1 MTEDLGTR
9 VDADATPA
17 PATINHRLYTALG
30 RGLAPLRRLPWWAQ
44 VSLVYF
50 AARLVSYLI
59 FVSVALHQGASP
71 WGPASPDYLHFV
83 GIWDS
88 EWYQRIFADGYP
100 AQIPRDA
107 AGVAGQN
114 QWAFYPLF
122 PLLVMGLSAVT
133 GLGWLVLAPTVAL
146 LCGLA
151 ATLAIY
157 KLFRHFAAGTT
168 ALWGVVFFATFPISP
183 ILQVPY
189 AESLNTALIAAALY
203 QLVRRRYLW
212 AIPVVVL
219 MCLSRPAGVPFAA
232 LVAAHIGLRL
242 WHRRRDG
249 FARVEMLAS
258 GALLL
263 ASGVAAF
270 AWPLIAWAV
279 TGEMKAYTDTEMA
292 WRGTDL
298 TLFKPWFDAGVSLL
312 GPVAGPLAPLLLVA
326 LAALYLNSEAV
337 RRIGTDLR
345 LWCAAYLGYLLAV
358 LHPQTSTFRM
368 LLPLFPLA
376 LAAAFLSRSKAYRGT
391 VVVLFVLLQ
400 IVWVTWLWSWAQLP
414 GGGDYPP

>member
-1 MTEDLGTR
+1 MTEPQTTQGAAAVAAHPTL
-9 VDADATPA
+9 
-17 PATINHRLYTALG
+17 NHRLYAVL
-30 RGLAPLRRLPWWAQ
+30 RSGLAPLRRLPWWAQ
-44 VSLVYF
+44 VTLIYF
-50 AARLVSYLI
+50 AARLVSFFI
-59 FVSVALHQGASP
+59 FQGVALHQGTSP
-71 WGPASPDYLHFV
+71 WGGPHPDYLHFV

-88 EWYQRIFADGYP
+88 EWYQRIFTSGYP
-100 AQIPRDA
+100 VDIPRGAD
-107 AGVAGQN
+107 GVAGQN
-114 QWAFYPLF
+114 AWAFYALF
-122 PLLVMGLSAVT
+122 PLLVKALSALT
-133 GLGWLVLAPTVAL
+133 GVGWLVLAPAVAL
-146 LCGLA
+146 LCGLG
-151 ATLAIY
+151 ATLVIY
-157 KLFRHFAAGTT
+157 KLFRHFASTTT
-168 ALWGVVFFATFPISP
+168 AMWGVVFFATFPISP

-189 AESLNTALIAAALY
+189 AESLNTALIAASLY
-203 QLVRRRYLW
+203 QLVLRRYLW

-232 LVAAHIGLRL
+232 LVAAHIALRV
-242 WHRRRDG
+242 WNRRRDG
-249 FARVEMLAS
+249 FPRREMIAS

-263 ASGVAAF
+263 ASGAAAF

-298 TLFKPWFDAGVSLL
+298 TLFKPWFDAWVSLL
-312 GPVAGPLAPLLLVA
+312 GPVAGTLAPVLLVG
-326 LAALYLNSEAV
+326 LAALYLNSDSV
-337 RRIGTDLR
+337 RRIGVDLR

-391 VVVLFVLLQ
+391 VVVLFVILQ
-400 IVWVTWLWSWAQLP
+400 IVWVTWLWAWAPLP

>member
-1 MTEDLGTR
+1 MTESRTAAGEAG
-9 VDADATPA
+9 VAV
-17 PATINHRLYTALG
+17 PATINHRLHAALA

-44 VSLVYF
+44 VGLLYF

-59 FVSVALHQGASP
+59 FVSVALHQGPSP
-71 WGPASPDYLHFV
+71 WGAANPDYLHFV

-88 EWYQRIFADGYP
+88 EWYQRIFTSGYP
-100 AQIPRDA
+100 SQIPRDA
-107 AGVAGQN
+107 AGVAQQN
-114 QWAFYPLF
+114 AWAFYPLF
-122 PLLVMGLSAVT
+122 PLLVKGLSALT
-133 GLGWLVLAPTVAL
+133 GLGWLVLAPAMAL
-146 LCGLA
+146 MCGLA
-151 ATLAIY
+151 ATLVIF
-157 KLFRHFAAGTT
+157 KLFRHFASTTT
-168 ALWGVVFFATFPISP
+168 AFWGVVFFVTFPISP

-189 AESLNTALIAAALY
+189 AESLNTALIAGALY
-203 QLVRRRYLW
+203 QLVQRRYLW

-219 MCLSRPAGVPFAA
+219 MCFSRPAGVPFAA
-232 LVAAHIGLRL
+232 VVAAHIALRF
-242 WHRRRDG
+242 WNRRRDG
-249 FARVEMLAS
+249 FDRTQMLAS
-258 GALLL
+258 GALLAVSAL
-263 ASGVAAF
+263 AAF
-270 AWPLIAWAV
+270 AWPLIAWAA

-298 TLFKPWFDAGVSLL
+298 ALFKPWFDAGVSLL
-312 GPVAGPLAPLLLVA
+312 GPVAGTLAPLLLVA
-326 LAALYLNSEAV
+326 LAALYLNSDSV

-358 LHPQTSTFRM
+358 LDPQTSTFRL